1 MNPGPS
7 EEIGQ
12 TARSFF
18 EVMKGQPALLALVI
32 ANMAL
37 LGFMYYALQSAAAS
51 RNQLVTQILDNSN
64 AIHLL
69 LQQRSISCPDPKEK
83 PP

>member
-1 MNPGPS
+1 MTPGPS

-18 EVMKGQPALLALVI
+18 EVMKTQPAVLALIV

-37 LGFMYYALQSAAAS
+37 LFFIYYALQSAAVS

-64 AIHLL
+64 AIHAL
-69 LQQRSISCPDPKEK
+69 LQQRAIGCPDTKEK